1 MDLIIIELLSV
12 VSLLLALLLLFSRAV
27 AMGEALLLLLW
38 CLLFFSAYHRL
49 RNRWGLLHL
58 MAPLAFLPLLF
69 RSFEEGLPFYLLLLL
84 PVFFYTHTS
93 LGQAV
98 HERITRRFRW
108 SYSVLFLVTLLGM
121 GFPAFREELS
131 TSLPFVALHLFSTIL
146 LTSALRHQ
154 SAGID
159 RRKSARRTYGFLS
172 LAVLLSAMGGITP
185 VRNAIF
191 QGLQTAYDG
200 VSNLLIRL
208 AFLFVWTVGT
218 VVFRIAA
225 LIFHKVEFEG
235 GPMEYYG
242 DVAFGTE
249 GSEALILREQH
260 PLVNFLLTLAL
271 FSILAFVIFKVLLS
285 AGRRRVEGMDYKEE
299 REFLHRRRPRSR
311 RSHRREKLPTAL
323 RGQIRYHYRRYLE
336 HLQQSAIPLKPS
348 DTSLD
353 VARKDALHPDQA
365 KEIRALYVK
374 ARYSD
379 LPVDASDVEALKEWT
394 APS

>member
-12 VSLLLALLLLFSRAV
+12 VSLLLALLLLFSRTV

-38 CLLFFSAYHRL
+38 CLTFFAAYHRL
-49 RNRWGLLHL
+49 RNRWTFFHL

-69 RSFEEGLPFYLLLLL
+69 RNIEEGLPFYLLLLL
-84 PVFFYTHTS
+84 PVFFYVHTS

-121 GFPAFREELS
+121 GFPSFREELTS
-131 TSLPFVALHLFSTIL
+131 SLPFVVLHLFSTIL
-146 LTSALRHQ
+146 LTSALRHRT
-154 SAGID
+154 AGID
-159 RRKSARRTYGFLS
+159 RRKSARRTYGFLF
-172 LAVLLSAMGGITP
+172 LAFLLSAMGGITP
-185 VRNAIF
+185 VRNTIF
-191 QGLQTAYDG
+191 QALQTAYDG
-200 VSNLLIRL
+200 MSNLLIRL

-218 VVFRIAA
+218 VIFRVAA

-249 GSEALILREQH
+249 GSDALILREQH
-260 PLVNFLLTLAL
+260 PLVNLLLSLVL

-299 REFLHRRRPRSR
+299 REFLNRRTRPR
-311 RSHRREKLPTAL
+311 RSHRREKLPTSL
-323 RGQIRYHYRRYLE
+323 RGQIRYYYRRYLE
-336 HLQQSAIPLKPS
+336 HLQQSAIPLAPS
-348 DTSLD
+348 DTALD
-353 VARKDALHPDQA
+353 VARKDALHQA
-365 KEIRALYVK
+365 HAEEIRALYVK

-379 LPVDASDVEALKEWT
+379 LPVDATDVETFKDWV